1 MEKQHKESEW
11 FLYKEIKSHQK
22 KGGGGEGWGGNKE
35 MMDLVFHD
43 STTLKARDFLYPIVN
58 ISIHKINLTNMA
70 LSQ

>member
-1 MEKQHKESEW
+1 MVSLQGNKKPPEKR
-11 FLYKEIKSHQK
+11 
-22 KGGGGEGWGGNKE
+22 GWGGRGNKE